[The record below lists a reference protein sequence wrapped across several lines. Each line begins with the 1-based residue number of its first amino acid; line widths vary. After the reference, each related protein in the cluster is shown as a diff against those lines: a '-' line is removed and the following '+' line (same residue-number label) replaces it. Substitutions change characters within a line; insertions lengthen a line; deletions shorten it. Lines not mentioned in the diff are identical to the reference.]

1 VVAVECLD
9 LCAVGATLH
18 NVNLCHSAGV

>member
-18 NVNLCHSAGV
+18 NVDLCHSVSI